1 MAVWS
6 KLAAVV
12 AALAWA
18 GSAVAQPVTLRMWM
32 HEHPPRIAIDR
43 KIIAEF
49 EKANP
54 DLKVQYDVIPVA
66 EYGTKLLTA
75 FAAGSGPDVFNQ
87 SSTLVTQYFNARVLA
102 AVDYASMGLADEAA
116 LTSQYVGEFDGIRFQ
131 NRLYRRA
138 NGSEQLGLLRQ

>member
-1 MAVWS
+1 MTVWS
-6 KLAAVV
+6 RLAAG
-12 AALAWA
+12 AILAWA
-18 GSAVAQPVTLRMWM
+18 GVAMAQPVTLRMWM

-54 DLKVQYDVIPVA
+54 DLKVQYEVIPVA
-66 EYGTKLLTA
+66 EFGTKLLTA

-102 AVDYASMGLADEAA
+102 PVDYAAMGLADEAA
-116 LTSQYVGEFDGIRFQ
+116 LTSQYVGGFDGIRFMS
-131 NRLYRRA
+131 RLWRA
-138 NGSEQLGLLRQ
+138 DR